1 MNSVYLNKSA
11 CCGCKSCAS
20 ICPVHAISMV
30 EDEYGFTY
38 PQVDSATCIDCGRC
52 KTVCPMLDVK
62 GKPVSDA
69 YAVVLDDEAV
79 GNSASGGAFYALAKA
94 FLENGGVVFGCAFDE
109 HLQAAHVE
117 ISRVDE
123 LCRLQGSKYVQ
134 SDMDCHRRILSLVK
148 QGTPVLFSG
157 TPCQVAAIQSF
168 VGEKSDKLCC
178 VELICHGVPSARLWK
193 AYIDSLGQKH
203 KGTVRSF
210 RFRTK
215 GNGKKWCAS
224 YMVDVQGKKKQV
236 FLPAVLSHYYSSFLK
251 GRIYRDSCYACPFA
265 QPDRQAD
272 VTIGDFWGY
281 QGQAFRGRTDVSAL
295 LIQSEKG
302 RQMFDHARK
311 YLRTETS
318 SFELVAAQNE
328 QLRKPTSIQ
337 KRDEMYLNL
346 WKTEGMKGLE
356 REHRAAHWKAYLLH
370 LLGRL

>member
-1 MNSVYLNKSA
+1 
-11 CCGCKSCAS
+11 
-20 ICPVHAISMV
+20 MV